1 MSVNQHI
8 GQGGQSAGEHHGIV
22 AEEAPPNSAPF
33 GLRHAIVS
41 HWQAIVSITVLTGL
55 LAVAIS
61 GNDAVARIVAVIN
74 AGVVLTIALLQSSAN
89 PRRRRLDRRL
99 EQLQDLQWRISDNE
113 SRYLN
118 LLDEQVEMI
127 LRRDMDGRLTFINR
141 SFAETFDLDQNGAIG
156 TKYQPTVISTDGKAK
171 IELTGD
177 LHRRRST
184 ELVVTRDGTRWIE
197 WEEHAIPKA
206 DGKVPEVQAIGRD
219 VTEDLQAA
227 KDLSEARDQAESAN
241 RAKSRFLAAMSHE
254 IRTPMNG
261 ILGMASL
268 LIETEQN
275 SEQRTYT
282 NAIDQSARNLVTLID
297 EILDFSKIEAG
308 KLTLKP
314 EPFSIAGTIQGVV
327 ELFAASAQQKGL
339 QIAWH
344 ISEEADNTLLGDP
357 ARVRQIILNLV
368 SNAVKFTD
376 EGGIIV
382 KAWKSGSVTRIA
394 VEDTGIGLTQAEAK
408 NLFVEFEQA
417 DAAVKRQRG
426 GTGLGLAISKKLAR
440 AMSGDITIN
449 STPGQGSIFTVDLDL
464 PIIPEVASKPEM
476 DTSLRVLLA
485 FDKTIERFAMLKL
498 LKASGI
504 TVQETSFKSAA
515 KQIEKAAEAGRPYDR
530 IIVELDADSEKAG
543 QLLEKAR
550 QATKGTDRSP
560 KSVRGIVL
568 VSVLTRRNLDAF
580 RNVGFDAY
588 LVRPVRPGAL
598 LQHIGAIAPQQVA
611 AVDHGGRTPAPSSFG
626 DTIKAK
632 AGPRRKT
639 NVLVAEDNDINALL
653 ATRILEKSG
662 CKVTRVRN
670 GREAVEKAAR
680 AVISDAKPYDIIF
693 MDIFMPELD
702 GLEAASEIRSL
713 YATNTSIPHPPIVAL
728 TANAFSEDRERY
740 LAAGMDDYLAKPFEI
755 ATLQSVL
762 ERWTGGIPQPENE
775 TAPAA

>member
-1 MSVNQHI
+1 MSANQHI
-8 GQGGQSAGEHHGIV
+8 DQGDQPGSGHRGDTADDEPERLPRGSVLRRIVVQHWHVITSA
-22 AEEAPPNSAPF
+22 
-33 GLRHAIVS
+33 
-41 HWQAIVSITVLTGL
+41 TVLAGL
-55 LAVAIS
+55 LLVAIS
-61 GNDAVARIVAVIN
+61 GSDVVARIAVVIN
-74 AGVVLTIALLQSSAN
+74 ASIVLAIALAMSPVN
-89 PRRRRLDRRL
+89 PARRKLDRRL
-99 EQLQDLQWRISDNE
+99 EQLQDLEWRISDNE
-113 SRYLN
+113 ARYLN
-118 LLDEQVEMI
+118 LLDEQPDMI
-127 LRRDMDGRLTFINR
+127 LRRDLEGHLTFVNR
-141 SFAETFDLDQNGAIG
+141 AFAETFDLDPNAAIG
-156 TKYQPTVISTDGKAK
+156 TKYQPTVIASEGKAS

-184 ELVVTRDGTRWIE
+184 ELVVTKTGTRWIE

-206 DGKVPEVQAIGRD
+206 GGDIAEIQAMGRD
-219 VTEDLQAA
+219 VTEERQAA

-268 LIETEQN
+268 LIETEQS

-308 KLTLKP
+308 KLSLKP
-314 EPFSIAGTIQGVV
+314 EPFSISGTIQSVV

-344 ISEEADNTLLGDP
+344 ISEDADNTLLGDP

-382 KAWKSGSVTRIA
+382 KASKTGNVTRIA
-394 VEDTGIGLTQAEAK
+394 VEDTGIGLSKAEAK

-440 AMSGDITIN
+440 AMGGDITIS

-464 PIIPEVASKPEM
+464 PIVPEVAAKPEM

-485 FDKTIERFAMLKL
+485 MDRTVERFAMLKL
-498 LKASGI
+498 LQARGI
-504 TVQETSFKSAA
+504 TAQETSFKAAA
-515 KQIEKAAEAGRPYDR
+515 KQIEKAAEAGKPFDR
-530 IIVELDADSEKAG
+530 VIVELDSDCEKAG
-543 QLLEKAR
+543 QLLDKAR
-550 QATKGTDRSP
+550 LATKGTDRTP
-560 KSVRGIVL
+560 ESVRGLVL
-568 VSVLTRRNLDAF
+568 VSVLTRRNLDSF

-611 AVDHGGRTPAPSSFG
+611 KIDHARTPAPSTYG
-626 DTIKAK
+626 DVIKPK
-632 AGPRRKT
+632 AGPRKKA

-680 AVISDAKPYDIIF
+680 AVISDAKRYDIIF

-702 GLEAASEIRSL
+702 GLDAASEIRSL
-713 YATNTSIPHPPIVAL
+713 YAANTSTPHPPIVAL

-755 ATLQSVL
+755 AALQSVL
-762 ERWTGGIPQPENE
+762 ERWTGGVHRPESE
-775 TAPAA
+775 PAPAA